1 MELTLSSLTIVS
13 NKLNLWPEANESS
26 LCKSESDF
34 NVKQNPNELKIKSQN
49 PSHLAVQDYIDSKI
63 SGIRFANLNLPVI
76 SPKYSHNDGSQ
87 SVKNQTFKD
96 TKSLTYLNKSL
107 KKNKRSINNKYLVK
121 NQKVSK
127 NSKLFQKII
136 SDSNTINL
144 INEPQTTRNF
154 IK

>member
-1 MELTLSSLTIVS
+1 M
-13 NKLNLWPEANESS
+13 
-26 LCKSESDF
+26 
-34 NVKQNPNELKIKSQN
+34 KQNPNELKIKSQN

-76 SPKYSHNDGSQ
+76 SPKYSHNNGSQ

-96 TKSLTYLNKSL
+96 TKSLTYLNKNL
-107 KKNKRSINNKYLVK
+107 KQNKNSMNSKKYLVK
-121 NQKVSK
+121 NQRSNKS
-127 NSKLFQKII
+127 SKLFKKII

>member
-1 MELTLSSLTIVS
+1 M
-13 NKLNLWPEANESS
+13 
-26 LCKSESDF
+26 
-34 NVKQNPNELKIKSQN
+34 KQNPNELKIKSQN

-76 SPKYSHNDGSQ
+76 SPKYSHNNGSQ

-96 TKSLTYLNKSL
+96 TKSLTYLNKNL

-121 NQKVSK
+121 NQKANKS
-127 NSKLFQKII
+127 SKLFKKII